1 MQCFDDNSCR
11 FESNC
16 FCEKCEKNLGK
27 YRGTGSNQLQ
37 GQIFDRYLVN
47 NQACLG
53 PLGNES
59 DGNDDHDFFERL
71 IITEDKDGVDDNGDD
86 DDGNVWSIFRLVQ
99 ATQGK
104 LHGNGG
110 KRATK

>member
-1 MQCFDDNSCR
+1 MKKISANIGELEAISCR
-11 FESNC
+11 VRFSTDIWSITRLA
-16 FCEKCEKNLGK
+16 FP
-27 YRGTGSNQLQ
+27 TGQ
-37 GQIFDRYLVN
+37 
-47 NQACLG
+47 C
-53 PLGNES
+53 NEG
-59 DGNDDHDFFERL
+59 DGNDHDFYERL
-71 IITEDKDGVDDNGDD
+71 SIKEDKDGVDDNGDD